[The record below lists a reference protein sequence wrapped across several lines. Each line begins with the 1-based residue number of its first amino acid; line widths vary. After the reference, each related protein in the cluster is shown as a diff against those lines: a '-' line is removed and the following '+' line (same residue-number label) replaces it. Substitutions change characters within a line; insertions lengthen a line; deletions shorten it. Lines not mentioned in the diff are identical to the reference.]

1 MKNILEVKLFFYVY
15 NELITNIYDHTPFEE
30 GYTNQGY
37 TYAQEYPN
45 KKELDVCIMDNGL
58 SIPGKFE
65 MCGIDFKDD
74 CDAISQAINQISTAK
89 DDVVSLRYERGSG
102 LYTTLRL
109 VIEGNGGS
117 ALIVSRNGCLHIG
130 SKDNYKYYYLKN
142 DNIFKGTLISLRFNK
157 NPVQNFYKL
166 IEINN
171 GTKYMY
177 K

>member
-1 MKNILEVKLFFYVY
+1 M
-15 NELITNIYDHTPFEE
+15 
-30 GYTNQGY
+30 
-37 TYAQEYPN
+37 
-45 KKELDVCIMDNGL
+45 
-58 SIPGKFE
+58 
-65 MCGIDFKDD
+65 
-74 CDAISQAINQISTAK
+74 
-89 DDVVSLRYERGSG
+89 
-102 LYTTLRL
+102 YTTLRL

-157 NPVQNFYKL
+157 NPVQNFYNL
-166 IEINN
+166 IKINN